1 MKNRNTTLLT
11 AILLAFILFS
21 NAQVNYNQ
29 YGDGSLRLKNERK
42 EAWDNNSLQ
51 WDMTDSIAYFYNIGG
66 KTEEVRTFFN
76 PNGSWVYT
84 YQKIFTY
91 TPAGNWLVVTD
102 SNLLGS
108 PGCSR
113 NTYTYNANDQR
124 TLVINDRVSNNTW
137 VPQIRTQTNYT
148 AFDSLNVELNE
159 FYDSN
164 VWTNTSRIL
173 HTYNAQNR
181 DTLLTNE
188 NWNSN
193 TNQWRGNSRYIFTL
207 NANGQVATSTL
218 QKYDTIAASYIN
230 YIQQNYEYDTANRL
244 TVYTR
249 KFWNSAISSW
259 ANSDKSTY
267 SYNANG
273 DIDQSLAETWDYTN
287 LEWLLATLT
296 TTTYNANNWQTG
308 FLLQSRNGSSWVNS
322 AQLHYTYNTQGYL
335 TNELR
340 EQWNTNTF
348 EWSNYAQNFY
358 EYETNPL
365 VNSIQDIKPVKLSVY
380 PNPTNGPVTFINTDK
395 NSAYEIYDMQ
405 GRLVQQGNLQSGTNS
420 IILSQVKGTY
430 IVKAGNAATQIIMQ

>member
-1 MKNRNTTLLT
+1 MKNRNTNLLT
-11 AILLAFILFS
+11 AILLVLILFS
-21 NAQVNYNQ
+21 NAQVNYNK
-29 YGDGSLRLKNERK
+29 YGDGSLRLKSELK
-42 EAWDNNSLQ
+42 ESWENNTLQ
-51 WDMTDSIAYFYNIGG
+51 WDMTDSIAYFYNSGG
-66 KTEEVRTFFN
+66 KVEEVRTFFS
-76 PNGSWVYT
+76 PNNSWVYT
-84 YQKIFTY
+84 YQKTFTY
-91 TPAGNWLVVTD
+91 TPAGNWLQIID

-124 TLVINDRVSNNTW
+124 TLLINDRVSNNAW

-148 AFDSLNVELNE
+148 AFDSTNVELNE
-159 FYDSN
+159 HYNSN
-164 VWTNTSRIL
+164 VWTNATRAL

-181 DTLLTNE
+181 DTMLTYE
-188 NWNSN
+188 MWNSGA
-193 TNQWRGNSRYIFTL
+193 NQWRGDNRYIFAL

-218 QKYDTIAASYIN
+218 QKYDTIGSSYVN
-230 YIQQNYEYDTANRL
+230 YIQQSYSYDSANRL

-249 KFWNSAISSW
+249 RFWNSAISSW

-273 DIDQSLAETWDYTN
+273 DIDQTLAETWDYTN
-287 LEWLLATLT
+287 LEWILASLT
-296 TTTYNANNWQTG
+296 TYEYNTDNWQSG
-308 FLLQSRNGSSWVNS
+308 FLLQSRNGSLWVNA

-335 TNELR
+335 TNERR
-340 EQWNTNTF
+340 EQWNSNTL

-365 VNSIQDIKPVKLSVY
+365 VNGIQDTKPVKLLVY

-405 GRLVQQGNLQSGTNS
+405 GRLVKQGNLQSGTNS
-420 IILSQVKGTY
+420 IILNEAKGTY
-430 IVKAGNAATQIIMQ
+430 IVKAGNATRQILKQ